1 PVCGTLWQVLQKG
14 KVMGVKVKE
23 KVAASGVFWVFINH
37 KGKRKSKCIGSE
49 KAAIEFKSIIE
60 ARLKLGQS
68 LLPEEPHS
76 GPILEDYYKKFRQGY
91 LETAV
96 KDSTRRNYENCFRV
110 HILPALGER
119 RLGEVT
125 RTQVKDFIASMVK
138 KGLSRATIG
147 ITIRNLCT
155 FINH

>member
-1 PVCGTLWQVLQKG
+1 
-14 KVMGVKVKE
+14 
-23 KVAASGVFWVFINH
+23 
-37 KGKRKSKCIGSE
+37 SKCIGSE
-49 KAAIEFKSIIE
+49 KAALEFKSIIE

-76 GPILEDYYKKFRQGY
+76 GPILEDYYNKFREGY

-96 KDSTRRNYENCFRV
+96 KDSTRRNYETCFRV

-125 RTQVKDFIASMVK
+125 RTHVKDLIASMVK

-155 FINH
+155 FTMQRTMASSERIPPREWPSSINRLMLSTKKLSL